1 MGNEKDKVE
10 DLLYKKYIEPT
21 TKNNNLFIGIEIEM
35 PVINLDKKPVDKGL
49 MIKLIKAFAY
59 EFGFIP
65 TGFDDNNDVYAV
77 TNTENGDI
85 FTFDCSY
92 NNLEISFGKVQDL
105 NIVWQRFK
113 DYISFANT
121 YLEPYNTLLSG
132 FGENPYRKY
141 NNNIP
146 IPNGRYRMLF
156 HYLNSYKS
164 YSPER
169 VFHTYPEFGTYS
181 SASQVQL
188 DVKADSI
195 ARTINLFNK
204 IEPLKALL
212 FSNSVL
218 NGENEEY
225 ICIRDLLWE
234 HSMQGYNKHN
244 LGMYNVE
251 LKSNDDILNY
261 LLTTSIYCTERDGK
275 YINFTPIVI
284 TDYFERDFVEGEYF
298 KDGAYHKIKFKPEF
312 SDIEYLRT
320 FKFTDLTFRGTL
332 EHRSCCCQP
341 LNDTMCVS
349 AFHLGITENF
359 EKAEKLIENDNSVFN
374 KGYTPTEL
382 RKLFVKRE
390 LPSFVDTDKLKTL
403 LKNLLDIA
411 REGLINRG
419 KGEEVFINCL
429 YDRAET
435 LTPPASKYF
444 ALKNK
449 GYTDNEI
456 IKQFS
461 IIE

>member
-1 MGNEKDKVE
+1 MGNNKDMVKN
-10 DLLYKKYIEPT
+10 LLYKKYIEPT
-21 TKNNNLFIGIEIEM
+21 EKNRELFIGVEIEM
-35 PVINLDKKPVDKGL
+35 PVINLDKKPVDKNL
-49 MIKLIKAFAY
+49 MIKLIKVFAD
-59 EFGFIP
+59 EFHFTP
-65 TGFDDNNDVYAV
+65 TGIDDNGDLYAV
-77 TNTENGDI
+77 TNKENGDI

-105 NIVWQRFK
+105 NIIWERFRN
-113 DYISFANT
+113 YINFSNGF
-121 YLEPYNTLLSG
+121 LEPFNTLLSG

-156 HYLNSYKS
+156 HYLNSYEK
-164 YSPER
+164 YSSDKY
-169 VFHTYPEFGTYS
+169 FHAYPEFGTYS

-188 DVKADSI
+188 DVSADNI

-225 ICIRDLLWE
+225 ICVRDLLWE

-251 LKSNDDILNY
+251 FKDSDDIINY

-275 YINFTPIVI
+275 YINFTPIMI
-284 TDYFERDFVEGEYF
+284 TDYFEKDEIKGEYF
-298 KDGAYHKIKFKPEF
+298 ENGTYHQICFKPEI
-312 SDIEYLRT
+312 SDIDYLRT

-341 LNDTMCVS
+341 LKDTMCVS

-359 EKAEKLIENDNSVFN
+359 EKTEKLIADDNSVFN
-374 KGYTPTEL
+374 RGYNPTEL
-382 RKLFVKRE
+382 RALFIKKN
-390 LPSFVDTDKLKTL
+390 LPTFVDENKLKSL
-403 LKNLLDIA
+403 LKNLIDIA
-411 REGLINRG
+411 KEGLINRG
-419 KGEEVFINCL
+419 KGEEVFLDCL
-429 YDRAET
+429 YDRAEN
-435 LTPPASKYF
+435 LSPPAKEYF
-444 ALKNK
+444 TLKEK
-449 GYTDNEI
+449 GYTDKEI
-456 IKQFS
+456 IREFS
-461 IIE
+461 VL